1 MKKLITLILFLL
13 VGKQIVFSQEINQK
27 LLEQIVERA
36 KVCHSDALIIY
47 HKNKVISHHYFGKN
61 YRDSLIETMSCTKS
75 IVGIAAMCMI
85 EDGLLDS
92 LQVPVYQYY
101 PEWNQGKK
109 KLITIEH
116 ILSMT
121 TGLQNKRNAKEEIYP
136 SPDFVK
142 LALAAELSE
151 EPGTKFRYNNK
162 SLNLISGIFLK
173 VTGKTMDK
181 YIEERLFKP
190 LNIKKYKW
198 EKDAAGNPH
207 AMSGLQLK
215 PDDFV
220 KFGLLI
226 LNKGKFEGQQVIQEE
241 NIKRML
247 QAIPQSAEYSYLW
260 WLDYD
265 ISLTI
270 DESVIE
276 RLKKENADSD
286 FIAFMKTVKG
296 VYDNPMMIK
305 SKLFQKYGKNVM
317 AIIKKNVGSPW
328 KLYDVKFKGGI
339 RGYRADGYLG
349 NYIVVLPKENIVAIR
364 MISSDSFDFND
375 KKGKD
380 NFPEFI
386 PMIKKLVNR

>member
-241 NIKRML
+241 NINRML

-286 FIAFMKTVKG
+286 FIAFMKTIKG
-296 VYDNPMMIK
+296 VYDNPMTIK